1 MKLYSAPLSL
11 FASKVEIALLEKG
24 LAYDKV
30 EVPFSQSTGY
40 HPKHP
45 DVLAANP
52 KGQVPVLIDGD
63 LSLYDSRV
71 ILAYLEDAYPS
82 PTLYPAAPALRA
94 RCRLMEI
101 HAGEVMLAPLRALMH
116 RTGPRPGDPEIWVAK
131 EAKAAEAEAL
141 LAAQLSE
148 LDRGLADK
156 PYICGAF
163 SIADIALFM
172 TVLYVQRLGGPVL
185 SRTAALARWFE
196 RLLARPAFAAAAA
209 AIAAA
214 DRALSQPVAGAY
226 GPSR

>member
-11 FASKVEIALLEKG
+11 FAWKVEIALLEKG

-30 EVPFSQSTGY
+30 EVPFSQSAGY

-45 DVLAANP
+45 DVLTANP
-52 KGQVPVLIDGD
+52 KEQVPVLIDGA
-63 LSLYDSRV
+63 LSLYDSTV
-71 ILAYLEDAYPS
+71 ILEYLEDAYPS
-82 PTLYPAAPALRA
+82 PALYPAEPALRA

-116 RTGPRPGDPEIWVAK
+116 RTGPRPAEPEIWLVQ
-131 EAKAAEAEAL
+131 EAKAADAKIL

-148 LDRGLADK
+148 LDRDLADK
-156 PYICGAF
+156 PYVCGAF

-172 TVLYVQRLGGPVL
+172 TVLYVQRLGGPAL
-185 SRTAALARWFE
+185 SGTTALARWLE

-226 GPSR
+226 GASR